1 MKYSLVVG
9 RFQPLHNGHKALIRR
24 LIDEGK
30 HVAIGLMDTERDEK
44 NPLSVIDRM
53 ALLHK
58 AFGDKIHIAVLPP
71 IAEVCFGRT
80 PGYKVRRIFHGPD
93 TEVISASAIRGDGE
107 EVGSVYDP
115 DFIEAFNRIADK
127 IHETSCGQGFW
138 QDGDSR
144 NIGEVLAELH
154 SEISEALECLR
165 DGNPPDKNVT
175 SMSGGEVQLADVL
188 ILLMDI
194 ARGYG
199 FNIAEAALAKMK
211 FNEGR
216 AYLHG
221 KQF

>member
-9 RFQPLHNGHKALIRR
+9 RFQPLHDGHRALIQR

-30 HVAIGLMDTERDEK
+30 HVAVGLMETDRDDK
-44 NPLSVIDRM
+44 NPLSAIGRM
-53 ALLHK
+53 ALIHK
-58 AFGDKIHIAVLPP
+58 AFGDKVHVVIMPP
-71 IAEVCFGRT
+71 IGEICFGRR
-80 PGYKVRRIFHGPD
+80 PGYKVRRIYHGPD
-93 TEVISASAIRGDGE
+93 TERLSASAIRGDGDE
-107 EVGSVYDP
+107 IESVYDP

-127 IHETSCGQGFW
+127 VHKTSCRQGFW
-138 QDGDSR
+138 RAGDKR
-144 NIGEVLAELH
+144 NKGEVLAELH
-154 SEISEALECLR
+154 NEISEALECLR
-165 DGNPPDKNVT
+165 EGNPPDKNIT

-194 ARGYG
+194 AKGYG

-216 AYLHG
+216 AYMHD

>member
-9 RFQPLHNGHKALIRR
+9 RFQPLHDGHKALIQR

-30 HVAIGLMDTERDEK
+30 HVAVGLMDMARDEK

-53 ALLHK
+53 AMLHK
-58 AFGDKIHIAVLPP
+58 EFGDKIHIVVLPP
-71 IAEVCFGRT
+71 IGEVCFGRT
-80 PGYKVRRIFHGPD
+80 PGYKIRRVFHGPD
-93 TEVISASAIRGDGE
+93 TEAISAGAIRGDGDE
-107 EVGSVYDP
+107 FESVYDP
-115 DFIEAFNRIADK
+115 QFIVAFNRVADK
-127 IHETSCGQGFW
+127 VHETSCRQGFW
-138 QDGDSR
+138 QDGDNR
-144 NIGEVLAELH
+144 NKGEILAELH

-165 DGNPPDKNVT
+165 DGNPPDKNVK
-175 SMSGGEVQLADVL
+175 SMSGGEVQLADAL

-194 ARGYG
+194 AKGYG

-216 AYLHG
+216 PYLHG